1 MTNFDFLKNFN
12 NELYE
17 IGKKLEE
24 DVLESPRAVTA
35 DATLFLENLVKDM
48 YRISNTKM
56 EKFYKSFYKK
66 IDNLY
71 RLGVISYIYKNKLQ
85 EAYNLRNKIHKKS
98 LNSNE
103 EKQLAF
109 DLHKRLYYI
118 SKKYFKDFCENEK
131 YITIPEYKKP
141 SRIEIH
147 FDNCIIC
154 GNSNKQSLS
163 NMCSVCNRKIE
174 NANLMLSIEDT
185 FNQSQF
191 TREDLIDFGIDE
203 SRAILLLMDL
213 SKYHAITY
221 KGDHY
226 ILNPENFKNY
236 LSEIDSYIE
245 IGILITKFYRD
256 EITATEIKET
266 PEFKNGLNNKKHYRE
281 FYRLVLDK
289 IEKTFEKNLLESKN
303 IKKSIDDSSIDKKE
317 LMQWFYKQMED
328 FNNGILSEPFILYNE
343 LQINSFFNLKRKG
356 LDDCDILKKLGI
368 PADLYNFWENRFLED
383 KFSKKNDN
391 VKRNQIIK
399 EIKKNKTL
407 NDVLKSVKISKDEFE
422 ELYIVSREIND
433 EFYQNFKKEYTQ
445 KRQKA
450 LIRHLRNNNLNRAIK
465 LSKITKKQFL
475 KWYFSGEESFSD
487 FYIKTTEI
495 LMEKYINYR
504 KNDWSHKEILK
515 EINVTQLMFN
525 SWDKH
530 DEFVMFNEFE
540 RENQK
545 IDSDLEKRG
554 LILKGIKGGKGMLE
568 AIFYANLTPRDFVEL
583 YNTSKREKTEFYLRF
598 DVEYEKSRKKKFT
611 KLIEKEDF
619 YNAIQKSEISQLEF
633 KKWYIKD
640 QDRFIDTHKATNFY
654 FLTTYEL
661 MDKYIQS
668 RRDGKNKPDAAK
680 SVGLSNTIINKWL
693 KHQEFEIFRDFKRK
707 ISQMSI
713 DLIVEGFKDEKSKME
728 VSEVYD
734 IPINTVDEFIELGRN
749 GHESYIDLFD
759 LYENAVIPKH
769 LNIFLDSFQ
778 TKSFY
783 KSLKNS
789 RLTKEE
795 IDYYYKKGKLEDS
808 EFYKDFLKIKRDI
821 YVSTILSKKSHK
833 IAMKNSCLLED
844 EFDELKEEI
853 DDVILNERMC
863 IIAKR
868 LTSPKTTGVK
878 LAKAA
883 GISVDEIY
891 EWYFKGKN
899 GDGKYREFS
908 EIFELC
914 IIIPRV
920 MAVSKASSIGIP
932 KKWLLKKL
940 KKEIGV
946 EDYKIWMKNN
956 ILDLDFQNIS
966 FEGKEE
972 SEILEKLKKFFNEKT
987 SSIVKISVTENREGM
1002 FNGQ

>member
-24 DVLESPRAVTA
+24 DVLNSPRAVTA

-71 RLGVISYIYKNKLQ
+71 RLGVISYLFKNKLQ

-118 SKKYFKDFCENEK
+118 SKKYFKDFCESEK
-131 YITIPEYKKP
+131 YLSIPDYKKP
-141 SRIEIH
+141 TIIEIH
-147 FDNCIIC
+147 FENCIIC

-163 NMCSVCNRKIE
+163 NMCSVCNQKIE

-185 FNQSQF
+185 FKQSPF
-191 TREDLIDFGIDE
+191 TREDLIDIGIDE

-213 SKYHAITY
+213 SKYHAISNN
-221 KGDHY
+221 GDYY
-226 ILNPENFKNY
+226 ILNPENYNNY

-245 IGILITKFYRD
+245 IGILLTKFYRD
-256 EITATEIKET
+256 EITAGEIKKT
-266 PEFKNGLNNKKHYRE
+266 QEFKNGLNNKKPYRE
-281 FYRLVLDK
+281 FYRLVMEK
-289 IEKTFEKNLLESKN
+289 IEKTFEESLLESKN
-303 IKKSIDDSSIDKKE
+303 IKKSINDSSIDKRE
-317 LMQWFYKQMED
+317 LLQWFYKQKED
-328 FNNGILSEPFILYNE
+328 FNNGILNESFILYNE

-356 LDDCDILKKLGI
+356 FDDRDILKRMDV
-368 PADLYNFWENRFLED
+368 PADIYDFWQNRFIEG
-383 KFSKKNDN
+383 KFSRKNDN
-391 VKRNQIIK
+391 IIRNQIIN
-399 EIKKNKTL
+399 EVKKNKTL

-422 ELYIVSREIND
+422 ELYIVSREMND
-433 EFYQNFKKEYTQ
+433 EFYQNFKKEYTK

-450 LIRHLRNNNLNRAIK
+450 LIRHLRNHNLNRAIK
-465 LSKITKKQFL
+465 LSKITKKQFM
-475 KWYFSGEESFSD
+475 KWYHSGEKSFSD

-495 LMEKYINYR
+495 LMDKYIGYR
-504 KNDWSHKEILK
+504 KNDWDHKDILK
-515 EINVTQLMFN
+515 QINVSQDMFK
-525 SWDKH
+525 SWAKH
-530 DEFVMFNEFE
+530 EEFVMYNDFE
-540 RENQK
+540 SANQK
-545 IDSDLEKRG
+545 IDSDLEKRR
-554 LILKGIKGGKGMLE
+554 LILKEIKEGKGMLE

-598 DVEYEKSRKKKFT
+598 DVEYEKSRKKKFI
-611 KLIEKEDF
+611 KFIEKDDF

-633 KKWYIKD
+633 KKWYVRD
-640 QDRFIDTHKATNFY
+640 QDRFFDTHKATTFY
-654 FLTTYEL
+654 FITTYEL
-661 MDKYIQS
+661 MDKYIQA

-693 KHQEFEIFRDFKRK
+693 SHQEFEIFKDFKRK
-707 ISQMSI
+707 IRQMSI
-713 DLIVEGFKDEKSKME
+713 DLVVKGFEDGKSKME

-734 IPINTVDEFIELGRN
+734 IPVSTVEEFIDLGRGGDKN
-749 GHESYIDLFD
+749 YGEVFD
-759 LYENAVIPKH
+759 LYENTVMPQH
-769 LNIFLDSFQ
+769 LKAFLESFQ

-789 RLTKEE
+789 KLTKEE
-795 IDYYYKKGKLEDS
+795 IDYYYNKGKDEDN
-808 EFYKDFLKIKRDI
+808 EFYNDFLKIKMDI
-821 YVSTILSKKSHK
+821 YVSTIISKKSHR
-833 IAMKNSCLLED
+833 IALKNSCLLED
-844 EFDELKEEI
+844 EFNELKEDI

-863 IIAKR
+863 IIVKR
-868 LTSPKTTGVK
+868 LTSSESNGVK

-883 GISVDEIY
+883 GISADEVY
-891 EWYFKGKN
+891 EWYFKGKE
-899 GDGKYREFS
+899 GDEKFREFS

-914 IIIPRV
+914 VIIPRV
-920 MAVSKASSIGIP
+920 MAVSKAASIGIP
-932 KKWLLKKL
+932 KKWLHKKL
-940 KKEIGV
+940 KKDIGV

-956 ILDLDFQNIS
+956 ILDLDFENVS
-966 FEGKEE
+966 FEGKEG

-987 SSIVKISVTENREGM
+987 SSIVKISVIDKSDGVLDR
-1002 FNGQ
+1002 Q